1 MLCLEGWDSWVGAE
15 MRALWGGRDFMFWF
29 DLLLFVY
36 IIGYYIVKQEKK
48 KQSGNRYILKFPG
61 TKQS

>member
-1 MLCLEGWDSWVGAE
+1 